1 MNADTGEVDPNLPG
15 LKLAVAPSEMEP
27 PWQPSVGVS
36 RHVPR
41 GRDRHVWG
49 PKARFQGTIDVSWVL
64 SRFCVDIAF
73 SITVHI
79 ACYSLQ
85 SYKARIAGGVV
96 L

>member
-1 MNADTGEVDPNLPG
+1 MNVDTGEVDPNLPG

-27 PWQPSVGVS
+27 PLLPYAGVS

-49 PKARFQGTIDVSWVL
+49 PKARFQGTIDVSLVL
-64 SRFCVDIAF
+64 CARFCVDISF

-79 ACYSLQ
+79 VCYSL
-85 SYKARIAGGVV
+85 
-96 L
+96 